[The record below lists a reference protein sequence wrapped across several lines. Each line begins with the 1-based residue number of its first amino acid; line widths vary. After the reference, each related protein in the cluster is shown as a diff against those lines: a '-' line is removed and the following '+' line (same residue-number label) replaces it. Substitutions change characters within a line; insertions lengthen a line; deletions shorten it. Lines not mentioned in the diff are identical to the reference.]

1 MGKWYYMWLIQMLR
15 NGHMKAKRD
24 QDGYIESGGRLI
36 VLAEMM
42 RDAYEN
48 EV

>member
-1 MGKWYYMWLIQMLR
+1 MIFGCEQIKLKIVSVSV
-15 NGHMKAKRD
+15 GCP
-24 QDGYIESGGRLI
+24 IVESDDRLI